1 MKIGRLLILGFV
13 GLSILIVGVLT
24 LFFTNELINTT
35 GVINSELVT
44 TVGYM
49 QQKNQSMLDRIE
61 QMGTETEDI
70 VTQMGEEQ
78 MRLLGQAVANDIR
91 ISLEVSLSDT
101 RTAANLIF
109 AYRNTALQHDKFP
122 DRMVSNQMSKH
133 YLETNPDYTAVWMA
147 WEPNAYD
154 HNDRQHIEVY
164 EDRSEGE
171 QNPTGRYFPWYFFK
185 EEEKDRIDF
194 EHMTEDECATEDYY
208 LLPKNAKQELVL
220 EPYFDETLDPP
231 VLMTS
236 LCIPFIEEGEFLGV
250 FGADISISGLS
261 KMIEPYKP
269 FETGYVMLVSPQ
281 GIIAAHPNPE
291 YLMKSLGE
299 FPGAEG
305 SLDLVVNGK
314 EGFYSDMAFGNGREM
329 LKYHVPLTIG
339 QSPEQWT
346 IIVLAEVDQV
356 MKAKNKMLAVTSE
369 TLNDVQDMGNNLLKE
384 SEERSRQSNE
394 KLLTRTLQKTLGI
407 GGIVLLVAC
416 IIGTIFATK
425 VNVSIR
431 ARDHWYRQILDTAD
445 APFIVLD
452 KKFEISFLNKKSLN
466 LVNKKNQNVLGQ
478 PVGSVW
484 NDAIEQIVQQVARK
498 KDGNSAQ
505 QALVNFQGLA
515 WEVYA
520 DVLRDEKGRQIG
532 FVECLQDVSS
542 RESVFQMVGEI
553 KRVVDITR
561 HETSEIASD
570 ATNLS
575 HGAQQQKESLDGI
588 TCMIGEMSNI
598 TTQNVSR
605 ARDANQI
612 TQDVVKAAAQGQKQ
626 MEQMVDSMRH
636 ISENAQ
642 NTQQVVK
649 SIDEI
654 AFQTNLLAL
663 NAAVEAARAGTHGK
677 GFAVVADEVRHLAAK
692 SAKAAHE
699 TEEMIMNNNRKIND
713 GVQIVNDTVVALNE
727 IAELVSQAT
736 ELVSEIA
743 NSSDA
748 QTQSVRKVD
757 GGLRSVS
764 SVTER
769 NSSMADQTAISVSEL
784 NKAVSELS
792 ELVNKVSC

>member
-1 MKIGRLLILGFV
+1 MKIGRLLIFGFV
-13 GLSILIVGVLT
+13 GLSILTVGVLT
-24 LFFTNELINTT
+24 CFFRNELINTT
-35 GVINSELVT
+35 EVINSELVT

-49 QQKNQSMLDRIE
+49 QEKNQSMLDRIG
-61 QMGTETEDI
+61 QMGTETEGI
-70 VTQMGEEQ
+70 ATQMGEEQ
-78 MRLLGQAVANDIR
+78 MRLLGQAVASDIR

-101 RTAANLIF
+101 ETAANLIF
-109 AYRNTALQHDKFP
+109 SYRNTTLQQNELP
-122 DRMVSNQMSKH
+122 NRTISNRMLKH
-133 YLETNPDYTAVWMA
+133 YIETNPDYTAVWMA
-147 WEPNAYD
+147 WEPNAFD
-154 HNDRQHIEVY
+154 HNDQQYIEVY
-164 EDRSEGE
+164 EDRPRGD
-171 QNPTGRYFPWYFFK
+171 QNPTGRYFPWYIR
-185 EEEKDRIDF
+185 EGNSIRY
-194 EHMTEDECATEDYY
+194 EHMTNEECAVEDYY

-220 EPYFDETLDPP
+220 EPYLDETLDPP

-236 LCIPFIEEGEFLGV
+236 LCIPLVEEGNFLGV
-250 FGADISISGLS
+250 LGADIPISGLS

-269 FETGYVMLVSPQ
+269 FGTGYVMLVSPQ

-299 FPGAEG
+299 FPGAER

-314 EGFYSDMAFGNGREM
+314 EGFYSDMAFGNGRDM

-356 MKAKNKMLAVTSE
+356 MKARNEMLVVTDE
-369 TLNDVQDMGNNLLKE
+369 TINDVQHIGNNLLKE
-384 SEERSRQSNE
+384 SEERSRQANE
-394 KLLTRTLQKTLGI
+394 KLLTRTIQKTLGI
-407 GGIVLLVAC
+407 GGIVLLIAC
-416 IIGTIFATK
+416 IIGTVFATK
-425 VNVSIR
+425 VNNSIR

-466 LVNKKNQNVLGQ
+466 LVNKKGQNVLGQ

-484 NDAIEQIVQQVARK
+484 NDAIEQIVQEVARQK
-498 KDGNSAQ
+498 GGNSAQ
-505 QALVNFQGLA
+505 QALVNFKGLA

-748 QTQSVRKVD
+748 QTQSVHKVD

-784 NKAVSELS
+784 NKAVSELGD
-792 ELVNKVSC
+792 LVNKVSC

>member
-1 MKIGRLLILGFV
+1 
-13 GLSILIVGVLT
+13 
-24 LFFTNELINTT
+24 
-35 GVINSELVT
+35 
-44 TVGYM
+44 
-49 QQKNQSMLDRIE
+49 
-61 QMGTETEDI
+61 
-70 VTQMGEEQ
+70 
-78 MRLLGQAVANDIR
+78 
-91 ISLEVSLSDT
+91 
-101 RTAANLIF
+101 
-109 AYRNTALQHDKFP
+109 
-122 DRMVSNQMSKH
+122 
-133 YLETNPDYTAVWMA
+133 
-147 WEPNAYD
+147 
-154 HNDRQHIEVY
+154 
-164 EDRSEGE
+164 
-171 QNPTGRYFPWYFFK
+171 
-185 EEEKDRIDF
+185 
-194 EHMTEDECATEDYY
+194 
-208 LLPKNAKQELVL
+208 
-220 EPYFDETLDPP
+220 
-231 VLMTS
+231 
-236 LCIPFIEEGEFLGV
+236 
-250 FGADISISGLS
+250 
-261 KMIEPYKP
+261 
-269 FETGYVMLVSPQ
+269 
-281 GIIAAHPNPE
+281 
-291 YLMKSLGE
+291 
-299 FPGAEG
+299 
-305 SLDLVVNGK
+305 
-314 EGFYSDMAFGNGREM
+314 M

-356 MKAKNKMLAVTSE
+356 MKARNKMLAATND
-369 TLNDVQDMGNNLLKE
+369 TLNDVKYIGNDLFQE
-384 SEERSRQSNE
+384 SEKRSRQVNESNE
-394 KLLTRTLQKTLGI
+394 KLLTLTLQKTLGI
-407 GGIVLLVAC
+407 GGIVLLIAC
-416 IIGTIFATK
+416 IIGTVFATK
-425 VNVSIR
+425 VNNSIR

-466 LVNKKNQNVLGQ
+466 LVNKKGQNVLGQ

-484 NDAIEQIVQQVARK
+484 NDAIEQIVQEVARQK
-498 KDGNSAQ
+498 GGNSAQ
-505 QALVNFQGLA
+505 QALVNFKGLA

-748 QTQSVRKVD
+748 QTQSVHKVD

-784 NKAVSELS
+784 NKAVSELGD
-792 ELVNKVSC
+792 LVNKVSC

>member
-24 LFFTNELINTT
+24 FFFRSGLINTT
-35 GVINSELVT
+35 GTINSELVAT
-44 TVGYM
+44 IEYM
-49 QQKNQSMLDRIE
+49 QEKNQSMLDRIE

-70 VTQMGEEQ
+70 ATRMGEEQ
-78 MRLLGQAVANDIR
+78 MRLLGQVVASDIR
-91 ISLEVSLSDT
+91 GTLENSLSDT
-101 RTAANLIF
+101 RTVANLIF
-109 AYRNTALQHDKFP
+109 AYRNIALRQEKFP
-122 DRMVSNQMSKH
+122 DREVSNQIIKH
-133 YLETNPDYTAVWMA
+133 YLEINPNFFAVWMA

-154 HNDRQHIEVY
+154 HNDRQHIEIH
-164 EDRSEGE
+164 EGRPEGE
-171 QNPTGRYFPWYFFK
+171 QNPSGRYFPWYVRD
-185 EEEKDRIDF
+185 ENIIRF
-194 EHMTEDECATEDYY
+194 EHMTDEECVTQDYY
-208 LLPKNAKQELVL
+208 LLPQNTKQEWVL
-220 EPYFDETLDPP
+220 EPYLDEMVNPP

-236 LCIPFIEEGEFLGV
+236 LCIPLVEEENYLGV
-250 FGADISISGLS
+250 FGADIPISGLS

-291 YLMKSLGE
+291 YLMKPLSE
-299 FPGAEG
+299 FPGAER
-305 SLDLVVNGK
+305 SLELVVDGK

-356 MKAKNKMLAVTSE
+356 MKARNKMLAATND
-369 TLNDVQDMGNNLLKE
+369 TLNDVKYIGNDLFQE
-384 SEERSRQSNE
+384 SEKRSRQVNESNE
-394 KLLTRTLQKTLGI
+394 KLLMRTLQKTLGI
-407 GGIVLLVAC
+407 GGIVLLTAC

-484 NDAIEQIVQQVARK
+484 NDTIEQIVQQVARK
-498 KDGNSAQ
+498 KEGNSAQ
-505 QALVNFQGLA
+505 QALVNFKGLA

-575 HGAQQQKESLDGI
+575 HGAQQQKESLEGI
-588 TCMIGEMSNI
+588 TSMIGEMSNI

-727 IAELVSQAT
+727 IAELVSKAT

-748 QTQSVRKVD
+748 QTQSVHKVD
-757 GGLRSVS
+757 GGLRKVS
-764 SVTER
+764 SVTES
-769 NSSMADQTAISVSEL
+769 NSSMADQTATSVSEL

-792 ELVNKVSC
+792 NLVNNVSC